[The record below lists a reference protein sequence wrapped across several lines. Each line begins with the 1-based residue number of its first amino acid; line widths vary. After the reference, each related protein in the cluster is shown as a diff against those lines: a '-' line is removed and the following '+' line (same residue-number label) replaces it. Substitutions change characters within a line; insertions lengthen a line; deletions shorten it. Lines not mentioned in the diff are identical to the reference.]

1 MDANSDVWNHAL
13 DWVWAA
19 LVAAFVTVAGAIIR
33 LWRHEERIK
42 ALESQHHEK
51 ISVLS
56 TLTGK
61 IDANHEAL
69 TDRLAAAVEDIRA
82 DLRVITTRCLTVR
95 RREE

>member
-1 MDANSDVWNHAL
+1 MDANSDVWQHAL

-19 LVAAFVTVAGAIIR
+19 LVGAFVTVAGAIIR

-42 ALESQHHEK
+42 ALEAQHVEK
-51 ISVLS
+51 VTVLS
-56 TLTGK
+56 NLSTQ

-82 DLRVITTRCLTVR
+82 DLRVLTTRCLTINRKV
-95 RREE
+95 E

>member
-1 MDANSDVWNHAL
+1 MDANSDVFHHAI

-42 ALESQHHEK
+42 ALEAQHVEK
-51 ISVLS
+51 INVLS

-69 TDRLAAAVEDIRA
+69 TDRLASAVEDIRA
-82 DLRVITTRCLTVR
+82 DIRVITTRCLMVG